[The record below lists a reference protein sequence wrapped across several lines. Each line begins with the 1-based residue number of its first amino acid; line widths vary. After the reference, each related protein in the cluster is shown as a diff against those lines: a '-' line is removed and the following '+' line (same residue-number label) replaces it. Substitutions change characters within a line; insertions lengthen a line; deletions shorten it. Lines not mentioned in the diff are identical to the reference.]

1 MGDDVPQGVLLDT
14 VSPDHR
20 SGFVA
25 LVGKPNVGKSTL
37 LNAWLGMKLAA
48 VSPRPQTTRNRLLG
62 IYTVPEAQV
71 IFVDT
76 PGIHLP
82 HSRLQEYMVTAARRS
97 VPDADLALFLV
108 DLSTPPNEAD
118 RAVAEL
124 VLSQRRL
131 PVILAMNKVDLVDSG
146 ELAARRAAYEALGE
160 FAAVAP
166 ISALTGAGCPELLQE
181 IIAHLP
187 PGPRFYPADQVTDQQ
202 ERFIAGELIR
212 EQAMRL
218 LSQELP
224 HAVAVQVDDFK
235 ERDNGVI
242 FISATLYVEKDSQKG
257 IVIGRGGSML
267 KRIGANA
274 RKELQELLDARVFME
289 LWVKVH
295 HNWRRDEQFLRR
307 LGYSPSGQSKSS

>member
-1 MGDDVPQGVLLDT
+1 MADDAPQGALLGET
-14 VSPDHR
+14 VSANHR

-37 LNAWLGMKLAA
+37 LNAWMGMKLAA

-62 IYTVPEAQV
+62 IYTLPEAQV

-82 HSRLQEYMVTAARRS
+82 HTRLQEYMVTAARRS
-97 VPDADLALFLV
+97 VPDADLVLMMV
-108 DLSTPPNEAD
+108 DVTAPPSEAD

-124 VLSQRRL
+124 VLAQRRL
-131 PVILAMNKVDLVDSG
+131 PVILALNKVDLLDS
-146 ELAARRAAYEALGE
+146 EQLAARRAQYEALGS
-160 FAAVAP
+160 FAVVAP
-166 ISALTGAGCPELLQE
+166 ISALTGVGCPELLQE

-187 PGPRFYPADQVTDQQ
+187 LGPRFYPADQVTDQQ

-224 HAVAVQVDDFK
+224 HAVAVMVDEFK
-235 ERDNGVI
+235 ERENGVTYI
-242 FISATLYVEKDSQKG
+242 AATLYVEKDSQKG
-257 IVIGRGGSML
+257 IIIGRNGTML
-267 KRIGANA
+267 KRIGAAA
-274 RKELQELLDARVFME
+274 RGELEQLLETRVFIE

-295 HNWRRDEQFLRR
+295 HNWRRDEQFLRL
-307 LGYSPSGQSKSS
+307 LGYSPSGQTG